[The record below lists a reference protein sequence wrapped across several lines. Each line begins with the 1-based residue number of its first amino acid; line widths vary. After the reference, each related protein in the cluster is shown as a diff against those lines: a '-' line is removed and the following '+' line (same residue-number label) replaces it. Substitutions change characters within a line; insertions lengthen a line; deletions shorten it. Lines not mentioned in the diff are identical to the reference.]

1 MAKRYGRNQ
10 RRKHRER
17 IAELSVEQERLQIR
31 YDLKC
36 AQLREL
42 HQVIDDWDYDIRQLL
57 GAYSAFLVETP
68 SVGGKVPP
76 FRVDVGG
83 YDDRFCPFP
92 GEMAIGTQTVR
103 LMQTLRHEISIED
116 SPHTPYLEQVV
127 RLSHD
132 DGRNLPVVH
141 TAYSIEGRTLMRLG
155 KRDIPYLA
163 QKIAVELAAH
173 WNGRP

>member
-10 RRKHRER
+10 RREHRER

-68 SVGGKVPP
+68 SVVGKVPP
-76 FRVDVGG
+76 FRVDIGG
-83 YDDRFCPFP
+83 FDISFSPLLTGMSIDPQP
-92 GEMAIGTQTVR
+92 IR
-103 LMQTLRHEISIED
+103 LMSTLRHEISIRD
-116 SPHTPYLEQVV
+116 NPHKPYLEQVV
-127 RLSHD
+127 RLAHN
-132 DGRNLPVVH
+132 DGRGGPPRHPRKLFHRRPLAHENGGSRR
-141 TAYSIEGRTLMRLG
+141 SIPRPANRSRIRRLLE
-155 KRDIPYLA
+155 P
-163 QKIAVELAAH
+163 
-173 WNGRP
+173 P

>member
-17 IAELSVEQERLQIR
+17 IAELSVEQDRLQIR
-31 YDLKC
+31 YNHKC
-36 AQLREL
+36 ADLREL
-42 HQVIDDWDYDIRQLL
+42 RRVIDDWDYDVRQLL

-68 SVGGKVPP
+68 TIGGKVPP
-76 FRVDVGG
+76 FRVDIGG
-83 YDDRFCPFP
+83 YDNCFSPFP
-92 GEMAIGTQTVR
+92 AEMDVEPRFVR
-103 LMQTLRHEISIED
+103 LMNTLRHEISIKE

-127 RLSHD
+127 RLAHD

-141 TAYSIEGRTLMRLG
+141 TAYAIDGRTLMKLG
-155 KRDIPYLA
+155 KRDIPFLA
-163 QKIAVELAAH
+163 QKIAAELAAH